1 MRLFWASLR
10 GALATWQFSKNKTG
24 SGHPFKVC
32 VLALFLVFSFSLS
45 SPAFAD
51 SDLLHSIQQF
61 FLHLF
66 DKKDQ
71 TQSSP
76 KLDETDAT
84 NLKSL
89 IAEAREK
96 AAAFGSFSGLVKKT
110 SPAVVD
116 LYASHIA
123 ENKIVNPFVGDP
135 FFEFFFGA
143 LGPLNGAP
151 QREVVQSSGS
161 GVLISA
167 DGILVTCAH
176 VVQDAAKIKARLTD
190 GREFE
195 ADVLKTDRQQDLA
208 ILRLKNS
215 KVVNLPYLPIGD
227 SDTIEV
233 GDVVLALG
241 NSFGLGQTV
250 TSGIISALS
259 RVLNGRLLIQTDAAV
274 NPGNSGGALVNIKGQ
289 LIGIPNAILS
299 RTGASHGI
307 GFAIPSVLVQ
317 AMLKSVN
324 QGEGHTAWFGVYAQ
338 TLTPELIESF
348 DDKNINLTKGAIVV
362 DIHPASTAKAAGLR
376 KGDIIT
382 AIDDKPVYQA
392 EDLHFRQLLTEP
404 QKDVTFSIW
413 RDGKADKIIFKAIVP
428 PETPAA
434 DTMILEG
441 KHVLAGLTVSNLSP
455 ALALRYNLDERK
467 TGVVISEASSDKSR
481 FINRFEFIQGDI
493 IRQVNDTKIDSTSA
507 LKKLLSELPLNGIRI
522 LVMERGNQQ
531 FALRVG

>member
-1 MRLFWASLR
+1 MKNKPRYLKSFGSYLII
-10 GALATWQFSKNKTG
+10 GAL
-24 SGHPFKVC
+24 
-32 VLALFLVFSFSLS
+32 SFALS
-45 SPAFAD
+45 SSAFAD
-51 SDLLHSIQQF
+51 SDLLNSIHQF

-66 DKKDQ
+66 DKQ
-71 TQSSP
+71 EQSVPSC
-76 KLDETDAT
+76 KIDEADAS

-89 IAEAREK
+89 IEEARNK
-96 AAAFGSFSGLVKKT
+96 ASAFASFSGLVKKT

-116 LYASHIA
+116 LYASHVT
-123 ENKIVNPFVGDP
+123 ENKIVNPFMGDP

-143 LGPLNGAP
+143 LGNMNGLS
-151 QREVVQSSGS
+151 QRQVVQSSGS

-195 ADVLKTDRQQDLA
+195 TDVLKIDKQQDLA
-208 ILRLKNS
+208 ILKLKNV
-215 KVVNLPYLPIGD
+215 KEANLPYLLIGD

-233 GDVVLALG
+233 GDIVLALG

-289 LIGIPNAILS
+289 LMGIPNAILS
-299 RTGASHGI
+299 KTGASHGI

-317 AMLKSVN
+317 AMLRGVN
-324 QGEGHTAWFGVYAQ
+324 KGEGHSAWFGIYAQ
-338 TLTPELIESF
+338 TLTPDLIESLN
-348 DDKNINLTKGAIVV
+348 DKNMSLTKGAIVI
-362 DIHPASTAKAAGLR
+362 DLHPNSVAKAMGIR

-382 AIDDKPVYQA
+382 AIDEKPVFQA

-404 QKDVTFSIW
+404 QKDVSFSIW
-413 RDGKADKIIFKAIVP
+413 REGKAEKVVFKATTP
-428 PETPAA
+428 PEIPAA
-434 DTMILEG
+434 DIVKLEG
-441 KHVLAGLTVSNLSP
+441 KHVLVGLTIANLSP
-455 ALALRYNLDERK
+455 AVALHYNLDERK
-467 TGVVISEASSDKSR
+467 TGVMISEISLDKSKL
-481 FINRFEFIQGDI
+481 FNRFEFMTGDV
-493 IRQVNDTKIDSTSA
+493 IRQVNEIKINSTA
-507 LKKLLSELPLNGIRI
+507 DLKKLLSEIPLNGIRI

-531 FALRVG
+531 FALRIG